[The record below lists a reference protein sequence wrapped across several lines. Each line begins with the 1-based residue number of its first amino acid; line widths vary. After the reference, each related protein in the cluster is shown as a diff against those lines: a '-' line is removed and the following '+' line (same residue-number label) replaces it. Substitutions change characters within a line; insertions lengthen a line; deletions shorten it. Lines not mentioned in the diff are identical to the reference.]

1 MKTFKVLLVGL
12 AITLSTASFANPV
25 KEDKVRREP
34 ISAEIEKML
43 SDSDLIIE
51 EEFVV
56 TVIFKVT
63 AERKI
68 DVQVVRSANEEVN
81 QFLKKRLQNQKLHG
95 EKWFTDKI
103 YELPVKVQAMR

>member
-12 AITLSTASFANPV
+12 AITLSTASFGNPV